1 MEGNGK
7 GSFVHQYYKPT
18 EIICGRQMK
27 EWLPFSVSWW
37 HNLGSQGQGMCGSYL
52 WTLPDQYEI

>member
-37 HNLGSQGQGMCGSYL
+37 HNLGSQSMKY
-52 WTLPDQYEI
+52 